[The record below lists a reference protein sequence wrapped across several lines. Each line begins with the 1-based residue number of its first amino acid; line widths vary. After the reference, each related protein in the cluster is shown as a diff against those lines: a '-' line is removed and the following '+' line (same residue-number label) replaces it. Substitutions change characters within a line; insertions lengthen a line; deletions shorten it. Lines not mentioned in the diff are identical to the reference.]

1 MPHTIG
7 KCPWCESVISRSRH
21 MEIEAMTRRQQKTK
35 KLSEVLKQLRVAIQ
49 APGPSVLDKSGNAL
63 HKQSAARS
71 RWPKQP

>member
-1 MPHTIG
+1 MPHTVDE
-7 KCPWCESVISRSRH
+7 CPWCESVISRSRH

-35 KLSEVLKQLRVAIQ
+35 LSEVLKQLRVAIQ
-49 APGPSVLDKSGNAL
+49 APGLSVLDKSGNAL

>member
-1 MPHTIG
+1 
-7 KCPWCESVISRSRH
+7 